1 MVIAWEK
8 AIRTMAVGERAII
21 RVSDPSL
28 GYGAAG
34 VPPLVPPNSELEFDI
49 EILDTQ
55 PAMANIDFD
64 SLANADNT
72 PVRSG
77 LAHFQK
83 SKKVMCGTHL
93 GSFSRQ

>member
-1 MVIAWEK
+1 MVIGWEK

-21 RVSDPSL
+21 RISDPSL

-72 PVRSG
+72 PVRYVLELG
-77 LAHFQK
+77 HFFVLK
-83 SKKVMCGTHL
+83 LVCHTTRNI
-93 GSFSRQ
+93 F